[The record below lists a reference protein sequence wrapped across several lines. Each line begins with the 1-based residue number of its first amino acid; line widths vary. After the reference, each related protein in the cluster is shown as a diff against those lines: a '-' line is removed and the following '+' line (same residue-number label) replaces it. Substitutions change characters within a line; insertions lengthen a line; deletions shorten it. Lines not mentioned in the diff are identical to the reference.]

1 MSKLELSINVQY
13 LPSWGAWEGIRE
25 LIQNG
30 KDAETEFSAPLK
42 VDWRGGQ
49 AMACSSCKR
58 VSASAAANSLCDV
71 PQPDGDNC
79 TGHFRA
85 SGTLRIENEGA
96 ELTREALLFG
106 TSSKADRSDMIGKFG
121 EGLKLGILALVRAGH
136 PVKIRTGAEVW
147 TAGIA
152 RSERYDADVL
162 CFDCVGGREAKKRVR
177 VEIENVTALEWE
189 RLKERF
195 LFLVKRTVKD
205 AESMVATSR
214 GDLLLGEKYV
224 GQIFVKGIYV
234 SMDARLSAGYNFRN
248 VDLDRDRKMVS
259 SWDLQWTCSQIWT
272 EAAASRPDLLGQL
285 FSHALDGKA
294 DVAGLEHNASYAP
307 DAVKECM
314 AATFAA
320 KFGERAVPVANLAE
334 SAEVEHL
341 GRRGVVV
348 SKSLGAL
355 LATTLGTKEQM
366 HAKLKSEVVRTLSW
380 GDMTDTQKADLLDA
394 VKLVAA
400 VRSECTLDLIDVV
413 EFNSV
418 GTLGQ
423 FKDGRI
429 LLAARM
435 LDDRDELLATIV
447 HEFSHRCGG
456 DGEKDHV
463 MAIEDMWRDIV
474 KHLRNGGV

>member
-1 MSKLELSINVQY
+1 MSKLELSINVNY

-25 LIQNG
+25 LVQNG

-42 VDWRGGQ
+42 VTFL
-49 AMACSSCKR
+49 
-58 VSASAAANSLCDV
+58 N
-71 PQPDGDNC
+71 
-79 TGHFRA
+79 
-85 SGTLRIENEGA
+85 GTLRIENEGA
-96 ELTREALLFG
+96 TLSREALLFG

-136 PVKIRTGAEVW
+136 GVKIRTGAEVW
-147 TAGIA
+147 SAEIA

-162 CFDCVGGREAKKRVR
+162 CFDCVGGREDKRRVR
-177 VEIENVTALEWE
+177 VEIDNVTALEWE

-195 LFLVKRTVKD
+195 LFLAKRTAKD
-205 AESMVATSR
+205 TESMVATSR

-224 GQIFVKGIYV
+224 GEIYVKGIYV
-234 SMDARLSAGYNFRN
+234 STDSRLSAGYNFRHAE
-248 VDLDRDRKMVS
+248 LDRDRKMIG
-259 SWDLQWTCSQIWT
+259 SWDLQWLCGQMWT
-272 EAAASRPDLLGQL
+272 EAAGTRPDLMGQL
-285 FSHALDGKA
+285 FNYALDGKA

-307 DAVKECM
+307 ESVKKAVAESFT
-314 AATFAA
+314 AQ
-320 KFGERAVPVANLAE
+320 FGERAVPVANLAE

-348 SKSLGAL
+348 TKSLGAL

-380 GDMTDTQKADLLDA
+380 GDMTDTQKTDLLDA
-394 VKLVAA
+394 VKLVSA
-400 VRSECTLDLIDVV
+400 VRPECTLDLIDIV
-413 EFNSV
+413 EFSSKT
-418 GTLGQ
+418 TLGQ

-429 LLAARM
+429 LLSAPL

-447 HEFSHRCGG
+447 HEFSHRQGG

-463 MAIEDMWRDIV
+463 MGIEDLWRDIV
-474 KHLRNGGV
+474 KHLRGGTAS